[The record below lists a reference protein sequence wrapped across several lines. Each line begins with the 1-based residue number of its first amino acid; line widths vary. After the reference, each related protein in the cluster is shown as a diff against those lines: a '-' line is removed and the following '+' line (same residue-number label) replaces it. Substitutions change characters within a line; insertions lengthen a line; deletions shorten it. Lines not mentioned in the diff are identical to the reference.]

1 MFKHWRVVKIH
12 KGCNPWL
19 LQSKT
24 FFEDQTYEWETLSS
38 YPSRKAAIHVGMIM
52 RDRGEPI
59 SWPGGAVR
67 MGIALV
73 EPCKQEA

>member
-1 MFKHWRVVKIH
+1 MSHYA
-12 KGCNPWL
+12 
-19 LQSKT
+19 T
-24 FFEDQTYEWETLSS
+24 
-38 YPSRKAAIHVGMIM
+38 RKQAITVGMIM

-73 EPCKQEA
+73 EPC

>member
-1 MFKHWRVVKIH
+1 MFTHWRVIKTD
-12 KGCNPWL
+12 KPRNAWA
-19 LQSKT
+19 LQSKAYMPDGYVSPWKT
-24 FFEDQTYEWETLSS
+24 MSHYAT
-38 YPSRKAAIHVGMIM
+38 RKQAITVGMIM

-73 EPCKQEA
+73 EPC